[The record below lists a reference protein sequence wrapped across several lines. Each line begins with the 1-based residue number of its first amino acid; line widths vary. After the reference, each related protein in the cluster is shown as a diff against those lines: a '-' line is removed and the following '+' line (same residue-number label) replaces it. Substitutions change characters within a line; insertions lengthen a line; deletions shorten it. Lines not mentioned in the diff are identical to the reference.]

1 MEGAMM
7 GAPYS
12 QDIRDKVFGAVDRG
26 RSNGEIA
33 DMFGVSDSW
42 VRRLV
47 QRRREH
53 GETAPRPMGGKRFE
67 KIDRTRLADLVAARP
82 DATLHELRE
91 GLGVLCAI
99 SAIGAAVKK
108 LGLSF
113 KKRRSTPRSRAGP
126 TSPRGVRSGFSG
138 VRGSTRVA
146 WCSSTRPGPRP
157 T

>member
-1 MEGAMM
+1 M

-12 QDIRDKVFGAVDRG
+12 QDVRDKVFSAVDRG
-26 RSNGEIA
+26 SSNSLIA
-33 DMFGVSDSW
+33 DMFGVSESW

-67 KIDRTRLADLVAARP
+67 KIDLVRLADLVAAHP
-82 DATLHELRE
+82 DTTLWELRRD
-91 GLGVLCAI
+91 LDVVCAI
-99 SAIGAAVKK
+99 SAIGAAVKT

-113 KKRRSTPRSRAGP
+113 TKRRSTPRSRTGP
-126 TSPRGVRSGFSG
+126 TSPRGVWSGVSG
-138 VRGSTRVA
+138 VRGSIRVA
-146 WCSSTRPGPRP
+146 RSSSTKPGRRP